1 MGSSFDSATLL
12 ATVFLGFLVFPILY
26 YIGRAI
32 AGKRLKI
39 RQIAGL
45 AAIDEA
51 VGRATEMGRPI
62 SFCTGLGGVDLPT
75 LAAVAVMGHVA
86 RLSARYDNEIYIPM
100 RDPVLMGVGTE
111 VCREAYR
118 SEGKP
123 DAFDPGEHMRF
134 LSGNQFAYASGIMG
148 MMHRKK
154 VAANF
159 MFGSFAAESLI
170 LAEAGQQIGA
180 IQVAG
185 TISYTQIPF
194 FIEISCICLT
204 ALIALA
210 VLTAFNVSSKFTSLR
225 GVNNAIGLPLFV
237 ITISCSSGNCFHIWA
252 GAVLISLTVTNF
264 MILSPHNKYNL
275 LSHICQQ

>member
-1 MGSSFDSATLL
+1 MGSSYDSATLM

-39 RQIAGL
+39 RKIAGL

-75 LAAVAVMGHVA
+75 LAAVAVLGHVA
-86 RLSARYDNEIYIPM
+86 RLSARYDNEVYIPM
-100 RDPVLMGVGTE
+100 RDPVLMGIATE

-123 DAFDPGEHMRF
+123 DQFDPGEHMLF

-159 MFGSFAAESLI
+159 LFGIFAAESLI

-194 FIEISCICLT
+194 FITACDYTIIGEELYAASAYLT
-204 ALIALA
+204 QQPVQLGSLFGQDFVKMAILLLIIIGVIIGTATQNTDPMTNW
-210 VLTAFNVSSKFTSLR
+210 LT
-225 GVNNAIGLPLFV
+225 
-237 ITISCSSGNCFHIWA
+237 
-252 GAVLISLTVTNF
+252 
-264 MILSPHNKYNL
+264 L
-275 LSHICQQ
+275 LLNMK